1 MFICAAWKKCIEGPM
16 HRRRTLVFRCDLDE
30 GHEGDHVDKVLLIN
44 WPDSESEPEC
54 QPRNEWNAP
63 RAAELVKLVQTRQFE
78 LARAIEQR
86 NHAIATE
93 SPFAKGQTVRTP
105 SGVLYKLTKIGG
117 GIHACPPY
125 GPMVI
130 LVGYRLDDEKQIPQQ
145 ITYYDMEGHPPTIVP
160 EPLEDASVSVTSVA
174 A

>member
-1 MFICAAWKKCIEGPM
+1 MFICAAWKIVDGPM
-16 HRRRTLVFRCDLDE
+16 HRHRTLVFRCDLDE
-30 GHEGDHVDKVLLIN
+30 GHEGDHIDNVLLVN
-44 WPDSESEPEC
+44 WPDSESEPEY

-63 RAAELVKLVQTRQFE
+63 RAAGLVKLVQTQQFE
-78 LARAIEQR
+78 LARTIKER

-93 SPFAKGQTVRTP
+93 SQFAKGQTVRTP
-105 SGVLYKLTKIGG
+105 SGALYKLTKVGG

-145 ITYYDMEGHPPTIVP
+145 IAYHDMEGYPPTIVP
-160 EPLEDASVSVTSVA
+160 EPLEDDSVA
-174 A
+174 VASEAA

>member
-1 MFICAAWKKCIEGPM
+1 MFICAAWKKYIEGPM
-16 HRRRTLVFRCDLDE
+16 HCRRTLVFRCDLDE

-54 QPRNEWNAP
+54 QPRNEWNAL

-78 LARAIEQR
+78 LARAI
-86 NHAIATE
+86 AIAQVTATE

-105 SGVLYKLTKIGG
+105 SGVLYKLTKVGG

-130 LVGYRLDDEKQIPQQ
+130 LVGYRLDDEKQVSQQ
-145 ITYYDMEGHPPTIVP
+145 ITYYDMEGHLPSIVP
-160 EPLEDASVSVTSVA
+160 EPLEDDSTTVTSEA